1 MAGKNIKI
9 EIWTDLYYAKFIAIW
24 RPEEEPDY
32 VPLVPDPRPE
42 QARNVP
48 VLLIMDGMYEGRVE
62 VVGANPVAPSQ
73 HPMPPDFMKRF
84 VRHVAYCFANDF
96 CTFQPPTK
104 AAAETFL
111 AKARVGYTLVKEMK
125 ATVSPAQGNISLKEF
140 RDGLGA
146 YTEEELKTIKVRTLG
161 EHPDDAKAK
170 NLGDYIHT
178 MAGQSTPQYITVTKL
193 LNVYDVADTTI
204 NNSQLDSGTV
214 ENGQPPGTLGA
225 PVVQKQAALTNN
237 AIASNTAD
245 ATVMNSASKMN
256 EEKGIVAGSAVTPVQ
271 KPVTKEEAQQQTI
284 KDLQAKN
291 PPAPIGGPTTVAPV
305 GAPIPPAPPTI

>member
-24 RPEEEPDY
+24 RPEEEADY
-32 VPLVPDPRPE
+32 VPPVPDDRPE

-62 VVGANPVAPSQ
+62 VIGASPVAPSQ
-73 HPMPPDFMKRF
+73 HPMPPEFMKRY

-96 CTFQPPTK
+96 CTFTPPSK

-146 YTEEELKTIKVRTLG
+146 YTEEELKSIKVRTLG
-161 EHPDDAKAK
+161 EHPDDAYAK
-170 NLGDYIHT
+170 DLGDYIHT
-178 MAGQSTPQYITVTKL
+178 VEGQTVPQYITVTKL

-214 ENGQPPGTLGA
+214 ENGNAPGTLIS
-225 PVVQKQAALTNN
+225 PTVQAQAALTND
-237 AIASNTAD
+237 AIANNTAD
-245 ATVMNSASKMN
+245 ATIMASAAQMAAN
-256 EEKGIVAGSAVTPVQ
+256 TGIVTGSAVTPVPT
-271 KPVTKEEAQQQTI
+271 PVTRDEAQQQTI
-284 KDLQAKN
+284 KDLQSKN
-291 PPAPIGGPTTVAPV
+291 PPTPVGGPTTVIPV
-305 GAPIPPAPPTI
+305 GGPLTPGAV